1 MFGLAQI
8 LTLVGATAVVVLV
21 IIVHLKSRQD
31 YERQAAELAEGNA
44 SLRQKSDEL
53 DRANR
58 SLRLNEKWYRTLFD
72 TSGDMV
78 LAYSVTD
85 DAMPNAFVDANSTAC
100 ERLEYDR
107 DKLLTMSPL
116 DVETVKRPG
125 GSDARPGY
133 TGVELLTL
141 SNVEILGRDSTFAT
155 RNIQLLIRQ
164 VLKEGRAVYTSGY
177 VTHSGKMIPVEI
189 TATRTDLNGRPVVVC
204 VSHDITTRRRAEMAL
219 RESDQRFEDFFDNSP
234 IGAVTYNANREIIDV
249 NAACLRMFGVPERV
263 EFSKFDPFNNPFVP
277 DSAKQSVQSGANAR
291 YEAVVDFEEVKQSG
305 LFVTSRTGQA
315 HFDVLINSLGTDHDF
330 NARGHLVQIQDITQR
345 RTAEASL
352 REREGQLRQAQKM
365 EAIGTLAGGIAHD
378 FNNILTPILGYA
390 EMAVDHCSPG
400 SDMREYMEE
409 IANSSYR
416 ARELVSQILIFSRQ
430 TDSAGHP
437 IRITSIVKE
446 VMKQQRTALP
456 PNIEITT
463 SVKTDRDLVLANPTQ
478 VHQVLTN
485 LCANAAFVM
494 KDDGGVLDVRMTSF
508 MLGYRHRREF
518 PQLEH
523 GRYLRISIRD
533 TGCGM
538 DEETAERVFEPF
550 FTTKPSG
557 EGTGMGLA
565 VVHGIITSLG
575 GAISM
580 ETAPGVGTVFHV
592 VFPSIEETPENVTE
606 VAEPLPSGHE
616 TVLFVDDEP
625 VITKMA
631 GRMLESLGYD
641 PVVTT
646 DSVRALEMFQQSPG
660 RFDLVITDQVMPE
673 MTGSELS
680 EKLLDLRPELPIVMC
695 TGFSEK
701 ISAEQAANAGIRE
714 YVMKPIARK
723 ELAET
728 IRRALD
734 TSRTPEVEPE
744 GEDVPHIQAVNEE
757 TAAPPA

>member
-31 YERQAAELAEGNA
+31 YEQQAAELAEGKATFQERN
-44 SLRQKSDEL
+44 KEL

-58 SLRLNEKWYRTLFD
+58 SLRLNEKWYRNLFD

-78 LAYSVTD
+78 IAYTVTD
-85 DAMPNAFVDANSTAC
+85 DAMPGNFVDANSAAC
-100 ERLEYDR
+100 ERLEYER

-125 GSDARPGY
+125 SDNQPGY

-164 VLKEGRAVYTSGY
+164 VLKEGHATYTSGY

-189 TATRTDLNGRPVVVC
+189 AASRTELNGRPVIVC
-204 VSHDITTRRRAEMAL
+204 ISHDVTTRRRAEFAL
-219 RESDQRFEDFFDNSP
+219 RESEQRFEDFFDNSP
-234 IGAVTYNANREIIDV
+234 IGAVTYDGNKEILDV
-249 NAACLRMFGVPERV
+249 NSACLRMFGVPERA
-263 EFSKFDPFNNPFVP
+263 EFAKFNPFDNPFVP
-277 DSAKQSVQSGANAR
+277 DAARQSVQGGANAR
-291 YEAVVDFEEVKQSG
+291 YEAAVDFDEVKNLG
-305 LFVTSRTGQA
+305 LFVTSRAGKA
-315 HFDVLINSLGTDHDF
+315 HFDVLINSLGMDHDF
-330 NARGHLVQIQDITQR
+330 NSRGHLVQIQDISQR

-390 EMAVDHCSPG
+390 EMAVDRCSPG
-400 SDMREYMEE
+400 SDMRDYMEE

-437 IRITSIVKE
+437 IRISSIVKE
-446 VMKQQRTALP
+446 VMKQQRTTMP
-456 PNIEITT
+456 QNIELTT
-463 SVKTDRDLVLANPTQ
+463 AIKTDRDLVLANPTQ
-478 VHQVLTN
+478 IHQVLTN
-485 LCANAAFVM
+485 LCTNAAFVM
-494 KDDGGVLDVRMTSF
+494 KEDGGELDVRMTSF

-523 GRYLRISIRD
+523 GRYLRVSIRD
-533 TGCGM
+533 SGGGM
-538 DEETAERVFEPF
+538 DTETAERVFEPF

-575 GAISM
+575 GAIAL
-580 ETAPGVGTVFHV
+580 ETAPGIGTVFHV
-592 VFPSIEETPENVTE
+592 VLPSIEETPEKVTE
-606 VAEPLPSGHE
+606 VVEPLPSGHE

-625 VITKMA
+625 VIVKMA
-631 GRMLESLGYD
+631 GRMLESLGYE
-641 PVVTT
+641 PVVTC
-646 DSVRALEMFQQSPG
+646 DSIKALEMFEQNPN

-673 MTGSELS
+673 LTGAELS
-680 EKLLDLRPELPIVMC
+680 QKLLGLRPELPIVMC

-701 ISAEQAANAGIRE
+701 MSAEQAANAGIRE

-734 TSRTPEVEPE
+734 TRRTPEAEPE
-744 GEDVPHIQAVNEE
+744 GEDVPHIQSVSDEI
-757 TAAPPA
+757 PILPA

>member
-1 MFGLAQI
+1 MFGLAQV

-31 YERQAAELAEGNA
+31 YERQAEELAEGKA
-44 SLRQKSDEL
+44 TLQQKNDAME
-53 DRANR
+53 RTNR
-58 SLRLNEKWYRTLFD
+58 SLRLNERWYRTLFD

-85 DAMPNAFVDANSTAC
+85 DAMPGAFVDANACAC

-107 DKLLTMSPL
+107 DKLLTMTPL
-116 DVETVKRPG
+116 DVETVKGPGSGTRPG
-125 GSDARPGY
+125 H
-133 TGVELLTL
+133 TGMELLTL

-164 VLKEGRAVYTSGY
+164 VLKESVTVYTSGY
-177 VTHSGKMIPVEI
+177 VTRSGKMIPVQI
-189 TATRTDLNGRPVVVC
+189 TATRTELNGRPVIVC
-204 VSHDITTRRRAEMAL
+204 VSHDITTRRRAEFAL
-219 RESDQRFEDFFDNSP
+219 RESEQRFEDFFDNSP

-249 NAACLRMFGVPERV
+249 NAACLRMFGVPDRV
-263 EFSKFDPFNNPFVP
+263 EFAKFDPFNNPFVP
-277 DSAKQSVQSGANAR
+277 DSARQSVQSGASAR
-291 YEAVVDFEEVKQSG
+291 YEAVVDFDEVKQTG
-305 LFVTSRTGQA
+305 LFVTSRTGKA
-315 HFDVLINSLGTDHDF
+315 NFDVLINSLGTDHDF
-330 NARGHLVQIQDITQR
+330 NARGHLVQIQDISQR
-345 RTAEASL
+345 RAAEAAL

-390 EMAVDHCSPG
+390 EMAVDHFSPG

-456 PNIEITT
+456 PTIQITT
-463 SVKTDRDLVLANPTQ
+463 SIKTDRDLVLANPTQ
-478 VHQVLTN
+478 IHQVLTN

-494 KDDGGVLDVRMTSF
+494 KDDGGELDLRMTSF

-523 GRYLRISIRD
+523 GRYLRISVRD

-538 DEETAERVFEPF
+538 DAETAQRVFEPF

-565 VVHGIITSLG
+565 VVHGIIASLG

-592 VFPSIEETPENVTE
+592 VLPSIEEIPEKVTE
-606 VAEPLPSGHE
+606 VTEPLPSGHE
-616 TVLFVDDEP
+616 TVMFVDDEP

-646 DSVRALEMFQQSPG
+646 DSVRALEMFQQNPG

-673 MTGSELS
+673 LTGSELS
-680 EKLLDLRPELPIVMC
+680 KKLLELRPELPIVMC

-701 ISAEQAANAGIRE
+701 ISAEQAAKAGIRE

-734 TSRTPEVEPE
+734 NSRTPEVEPD
-744 GEDVPHIQAVNEE
+744 GEDVPHIQGANEE
-757 TAAPPA
+757 TAVLPPA